1 MGIPGIEQI
10 DSGSSTSR
18 AEVESTSSSSSDEC
32 SREKILNVVL
42 LIMVFV
48 LLGLFAYLFFTDR
61 LVVGIENPLSKPET
75 NQEEV
80 ADYCL
85 YDGVQYANDEGFPS
99 SDGCN
104 TCSCTNGEVVC
115 TLMACEESS
124 CIETEE
130 QCIGKEDGTECEM
143 GVWCDEEGNKCG
155 EESCVGLGT
164 GSCQD
169 EVCTYLPD

>member
-80 ADYCL
+80 VDYCL

-115 TLMACEESS
+115 TLMACEQSS

-143 GVWCDEEGNKCG
+143 GVLCDEDGQETLADGFSESVPGSCTN
-155 EESCVGLGT
+155 ESCN
-164 GSCQD
+164 
-169 EVCTYLPD
+169 YLPD